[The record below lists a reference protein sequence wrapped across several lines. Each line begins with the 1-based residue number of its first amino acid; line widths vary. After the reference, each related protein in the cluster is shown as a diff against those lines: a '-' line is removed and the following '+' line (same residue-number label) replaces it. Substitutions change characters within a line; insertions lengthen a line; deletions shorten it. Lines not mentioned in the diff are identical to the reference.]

1 MNKKQ
6 ALVTEILERLSVL
19 DIPSEELYAKN
30 EFWSEYPDG
39 HYNSTIYP
47 SIEGL
52 LSCLTKDSLQ
62 AIVDKDYIELGKTFN
77 SAWNEW
83 GRAGYLQ
90 SVPEVIQDRTGVPI
104 LRLRHD
110 CYLHWFRGY
119 GFQNSYDAYCNGSNG
134 ESPKTFNK
142 IREAITTDIDNPA
155 EWNKTWALFRKA
167 MVLSYPAQACAGK
180 NVFYKMLNEHS
191 DVFDDF
197 ITQTDKAVM
206 RVGLDPSMTWNEM
219 KEQASK
225 QQFNCSI
232 DLEVPIVLR
241 NPKGE
246 SNQVCGILRF
256 GKSSVS
262 FTWSEDLQSRS
273 MCINFPKWSAGDATL
288 DTTATFLSQREYLL
302 ECWVNLGYTL
312 LTMAGVIC
320 APYHIALSAR
330 RNIDV
335 AAVNWCD
342 QDTCVT
348 NIRTLNEVCSMGLVG
363 ALTK

>member
-19 DIPSEELYAKN
+19 DIPSDELYAKD

-62 AIVDKDYIELGKTFN
+62 AIVDKDYIEPGKTFN

-90 SVPEVIQDRTGVPI
+90 SIPEVIQDRSGVPI

-167 MVLSYPAQACAGK
+167 MIVSYPAQACAGK
-180 NVFYKMLNEHS
+180 TVFYKMLNEHS

-197 ITQTDKAVM
+197 ITLTDEKCLHLD
-206 RVGLDPSMTWNEM
+206 LDPSMTWNVM

-225 QQFNCSI
+225 QMFNCSI
-232 DLEVPIVLR
+232 DFEVPIMI
-241 NPKGE
+241 KSTKAE
-246 SNQVCGILRF
+246 KQQFCGILRF
-256 GKSSVS
+256 GKSAVS
-262 FTWSEDLQSRS
+262 YTWCENMQSHS
-273 MCINFPKWSAGDATL
+273 MCINFPKFGKNTL
-288 DTTATFLSQREYLL
+288 LHQQEYLL

-312 LTMAGVIC
+312 LTMAGIIC
-320 APYHIALSAR
+320 AKYNIVLPANRKI
-330 RNIDV
+330 NVIDV
-335 AAVNWCD
+335 SWTQSELWA
-342 QDTCVT
+342 T
-348 NIRTLNEVCSMGLVG
+348 NISTLNEVCSRGVSE